1 MPLDTVQPE
10 ITTYSAIVG
19 QVLAN
24 LRQERDVKQGELAA
38 AVNIGQ
44 STWSRIEKG
53 EVAISIDQLA
63 RAAAALGINPSDIL
77 LWADQVVASFTEEKH
92 GTVLTDKPAEIKKNG
107 IGAGT
112 LLLGAGALA
121 AIVWAARQ
129 K

>member
-1 MPLDTVQPE
+1 MNGGEVTSYAAVVGRVLD
-10 ITTYSAIVG
+10 S
-19 QVLAN
+19 
-24 LRQERDVKQGELAA
+24 LRTERDMKQGALAES
-38 AVNIGQ
+38 VGVGQ

-107 IGAGT
+107 IGAGA